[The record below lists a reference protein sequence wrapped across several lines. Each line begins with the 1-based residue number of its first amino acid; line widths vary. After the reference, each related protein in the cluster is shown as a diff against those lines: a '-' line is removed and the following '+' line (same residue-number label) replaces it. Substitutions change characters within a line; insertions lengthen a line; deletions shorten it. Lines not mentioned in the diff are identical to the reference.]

1 MAKALSP
8 SATPKYATHRI
19 KPPYLS
25 RLPLPLETGR
35 RGASY
40 THPHP
45 SFLTMTTSSDPRSL
59 CYLKALSF

>member
-35 RGASY
+35 RGAGY
-40 THPHP
+40 LP
-45 SFLTMTTSSDPRSL
+45 SVNTGMLSL
-59 CYLKALSF
+59 IFSGALGIF